1 MNLIRYTRR
10 LAAALAALAGAL
22 LAFAAAAPAAF
33 ASLPPGHGGPTAI
46 TPLPRPP
53 GWNKHPPLPPG
64 HFTGPVHSATVPAHT
79 VIIGGMPGW
88 QIALI
93 AIAAA
98 LVAATVAVLVDRAW
112 TTRRKPAT
120 AVA

>member
-10 LAAALAALAGAL
+10 LAAALAGL
-22 LAFAAAAPAAF
+22 AAALVAFGAAPAF
-33 ASLPPGHGGPTAI
+33 ASLPPGHGGPAAGTA
-46 TPLPRPP
+46 LPRPP

-64 HFTGPVHSATVPAHT
+64 HFTGPVHTATVPAHT
-79 VIIGGMPGW
+79 VVIGGMPGW

-98 LVAATVAVLVDRAW
+98 LVAATVAVLVDRARAA
-112 TTRRKPAT
+112 RRRLAT
-120 AVA
+120 AAA